1 MLTLAPTLPPTPTI
15 NSLDAEDAIPP
26 LCLVTPV
33 SSPTLTIMTTLPPE
47 LIIKI
52 ISLAYHSLSNIFKP
66 SNKENLYILSGRFQT
81 IALPQLCRACATRS
95 LMSVNKFWFSIVKE
109 LFWVKIEYLDLPV
122 GAVNETR
129 FWSLLEDGNMG
140 KRVRN
145 LDASLRGWSIR
156 GGECK
161 LVGSGGAEEVGL
173 DRIALMA
180 LRLKK

>member
-1 MLTLAPTLPPTPTI
+1 
-15 NSLDAEDAIPP
+15 
-26 LCLVTPV
+26 
-33 SSPTLTIMTTLPPE
+33 
-47 LIIKI
+47 
-52 ISLAYHSLSNIFKP
+52 
-66 SNKENLYILSGRFQT
+66 
-81 IALPQLCRACATRS
+81 
-95 LMSVNKFWFSIVKE
+95 MSVNKFWFSIVKE